1 MMNWTQRIPVLL
13 LLWLL
18 QACPVSAQQPNPE
31 LPHVSADSRDEV
43 LIGGEGVRIPL
54 ERILLV
60 RKGTDCCAVK
70 FVKFWTGKTEEDY
83 LGSYERYY
91 QGDGSADFT
100 TKNVQFQID
109 EVLYP
114 RVRGSGAFAIQFG
127 EKDLRCGSI
136 QLQWMGNGNVSFYT
150 RSRFTRTLY
159 DAGVELAPTHWT
171 SIVEV
176 NAHDPRIKWYRL
188 DSHRKRIIIPID
200 RLWDKPADEKK
211 QPADGVEP
219 TKPENKKE

>member
-1 MMNWTQRIPVLL
+1 MQHVLVL
-13 LLWLL
+13 ITLCLL

-31 LPHVSADSRDEV
+31 LPHVSADSRDSV
-43 LIGGEGVRIPL
+43 LIGGEGVRVPL
-54 ERILLV
+54 GRILLV

-100 TKNVQFQID
+100 RTNVQFQID

-150 RSRFTRTLY
+150 TGRFTRSLY

-176 NAHDPRIKWYRL
+176 NARDPRIKWYRL
-188 DSHRKRIIIPID
+188 DPKREDIITTID
-200 RLWDKPADEKK
+200 QLWDKLADERSSL
-211 QPADGVEP
+211 QVGLNPRSLAVDSI
-219 TKPENKKE
+219 